1 MLTPAPPTLHD
12 SALTDC
18 QSSVMSDATPP
29 PAQQWG
35 DELTLVA
42 LKRDK
47 AAYAALFNYFAP
59 RLRAFGM
66 RMFGNEQQAL
76 EMVQDTLLNV
86 WQKAHL
92 YDASRGCVSTWIFT
106 IARNVRFDMLRKKM
120 SRKDDIF
127 ADDLWA
133 DGDYPT
139 LEDEQTERWDIW
151 IVAEKLAPHFDALPP
166 GQRLVMEK
174 VYLDELTHQ
183 QVAQEL
189 GLPLGTV
196 KSRIRLALERLR
208 EALDATHR

>member
-1 MLTPAPPTLHD
+1 MLAQAALTLHD
-12 SALTDC
+12 EPLAKTQDSSMTDAVPPTQSEWEQAL
-18 QSSVMSDATPP
+18 A
-29 PAQQWG
+29 
-35 DELTLVA
+35 LVA

-47 AAYAALFNYFAP
+47 TAYAALFNYFAP

-92 YDASRGCVSTWIFT
+92 YDSSRGCASTWIFT

-120 SRKDDIF
+120 SRKDDIL

-133 DGDYPT
+133 DGDYPDM
-139 LEDEQTERWDIW
+139 EDEQTERWDIW
-151 IVAEKLAPHFDALPP
+151 IVAEKIAPHFDMLPP
-166 GQRLVMEK
+166 AQRIVMEK
-174 VYLDELTHQ
+174 VYLDECTHQ
-183 QVAQEL
+183 QVAEEL
-189 GLPLGTV
+189 GVPLGTV

-208 EALDATHR
+208 EAIDAKHS